1 MAHFT
6 LRIEDDGPLLN
17 VQLSVSATHAAALT
31 QAQKPIPETFPA
43 KGLVDT
49 GASCTSVDPGVVA
62 ALGLSPVGEMRM
74 VTPSTGAESVAVYQ
88 YDVGVAIFSSL
99 DDAPLVIP
107 ALPVA
112 EFPLLNQGFHVLIG
126 RDILSRCVLVYNGSA
141 GLYTL
146 AF

>member
-6 LRIEDDGPLLN
+6 LRIEENGPLLN
-17 VQLSVSATHAAALT
+17 VQLAVSAPRATALT
-31 QAQKPIPETFPA
+31 EAQRPVPEPFAA

-49 GASCTSVDPGVVA
+49 GASCTSVDASVVT
-62 ALGLSPVGEMRM
+62 ALGLSPVGEMRA
-74 VTPSTGAESVAVYQ
+74 VTPSTGADSIAIYQ
-88 YDVGVAIFSSL
+88 YDVSVAIFSSP

-112 EFPLLNQGFHVLIG
+112 ELPLLNQGFHVLIG
-126 RDILSRCVLVYNGSA
+126 RDILSRCVLVYNGSSE
-141 GLYTL
+141 LFTL